1 MSAASQ
7 TTSRASISWPLIVL
21 AGCCIAAVT
30 FGPRSASGIFQ
41 MPILSTFGWG
51 TGVFSFALAL
61 QNLLWGAGQPFSGA
75 LADRYGTM
83 PVLAGGGAL
92 YALGLVLM
100 AWSSEPL
107 AFQLTAGVFIGLGMS
122 GASLNL
128 VLGAFGKLLPPEKQP
143 MAFGLCTAAGSFGQF
158 LFSPLAGALTA
169 NFGWQTATIIFGCIV
184 LTVLPL
190 SLAVASKPQPPVA
203 FEAPRQSA
211 RAALR
216 EALSQ
221 RSYVLLVL
229 GFFTCGFQ
237 LAFITVHF
245 QRYVTE
251 SGLSPQVGY
260 WAFALVGVFNIIGSI
275 SAGWLSQRMPRR
287 YILSIIYL
295 ARSVVTLLF
304 IVLPPSPAAVY
315 LFGMASGLLWLS
327 TVPPTNSI
335 IVQIFGVRH
344 FAMLAGFSFFVHQVG
359 GFSGVLLGGY
369 MREAFGSYAFAWQ
382 VSIALGLF
390 SALVNLPIAERPMTR
405 PAEATA

>member
-1 MSAASQ
+1 M
-7 TTSRASISWPLIVL
+7 L
-21 AGCCIAAVT
+21 AGCCIAAIT
-30 FGPRSASGIFQ
+30 FGPRSASGVFQ
-41 MPILSTFGWG
+41 MPILSSFGLSA
-51 TGVFSFALAL
+51 TVFSFALAL
-61 QNLLWGAGQPFSGA
+61 QNLLWGAGQPFAGA

-83 PVLAGGGAL
+83 PVLAGGGTL

-158 LFSPLAGALTA
+158 LFSPLAGALIG
-169 NFGWQTATIIFGCIV
+169 NIGWQTTTVIFGCIV
-184 LTVLPL
+184 LAVLPL
-190 SLAVASKPQPPVA
+190 SLAVASKPQPPA
-203 FEAPRQSA
+203 ASALEAPRQSA
-211 RAALR
+211 LAALR

-229 GFFTCGFQ
+229 GFFTCGFH

-245 QRYVTE
+245 QRYVVE

-260 WAFALVGVFNIIGSI
+260 WAFALVGIFNIVGSI
-275 SAGWLSQRMPRR
+275 SSGWLSQRMPRR
-287 YILSIIYL
+287 YILSAIYL
-295 ARSVVTLLF
+295 ARSAAILLF
-304 IVLPPSPAAVY
+304 VLLPPSTVTVY
-315 LFGMASGLLWLS
+315 LFGMTFGLLWLS
-327 TVPPTNSI
+327 TVPPTNAI
-335 IVQIFGVRH
+335 VVQIFGARH
-344 FAMLAGFSFFVHQVG
+344 FAMLAGFSFFSHQVG
-359 GFSGVLLGGY
+359 GFIGVLLGGY
-369 MREAFGSYAFAWQ
+369 MREAFGSYALAWQ

-390 SALVNLPIAERPMTR
+390 SALVNLPIVERPMAR